1 MGARPELKEPH
12 GEQDPEKSCL
22 TQSCFKSGPGIHGQG
37 AGVCWGK
44 EALSLGK
51 TNGQH
56 LLWILSPTH
65 LAVTLSHS
73 GHLGFT
79 RNREL

>member
-1 MGARPELKEPH
+1 MGARPEHKEAH
-12 GEQDPEKSCL
+12 GEQDPE
-22 TQSCFKSGPGIHGQG
+22 QSRFKSGPSIHSQG

-44 EALSLGK
+44 EALSLEK